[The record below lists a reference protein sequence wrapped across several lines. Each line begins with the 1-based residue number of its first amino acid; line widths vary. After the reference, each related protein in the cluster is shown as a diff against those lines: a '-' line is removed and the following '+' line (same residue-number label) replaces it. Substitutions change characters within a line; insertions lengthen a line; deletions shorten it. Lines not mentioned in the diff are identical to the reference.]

1 MDHDIRRSF
10 APREKGAR
18 MFETITGNLFIVG
31 VLVASALVG
40 WRLGGGNG

>member
-1 MDHDIRRSF
+1 
-10 APREKGAR
+10 